1 MRKLTTLWGMQTC
14 IGGLPGNKTTCSVR
28 VKILRKRKKHKGL
41 KGVDNEQE
49 NIFSKSRLKIYLSA
63 RARYIAEFGE
73 VCALCSHP
81 TSADLQ
87 AIAHLFMN
95 NSDIRNRFV
104 CGWIFGQFGRPIY
117 YSGTEPVALCPDF
130 CCLISFELYFWFC
143 CRPIFST
150 CIGGR
155 WVSKPIML

>member
-1 MRKLTTLWGMQTC
+1 MRYANLYWWAPWQQNYLQCQSPKL
-14 IGGLPGNKTTCSVR
+14 K
-28 VKILRKRKKHKGL
+28 KRKNVDHKGL
-41 KGVDNEQE
+41 KGVDNGQE
-49 NIFSKSRLKIYLSA
+49 HIFSIICQSRLKIYLSA

-104 CGWIFGQFGRPIY
+104 CG
-117 YSGTEPVALCPDF
+117 
-130 CCLISFELYFWFC
+130 
-143 CRPIFST
+143 
-150 CIGGR
+150 
-155 WVSKPIML
+155 